1 MLLSN
6 ENQTGMLYFIKG
18 LTDRDAVIPA
28 WIPEKYFLTVNFE
41 AL

>member
-1 MLLSN
+1 MFYKKRKYL
-6 ENQTGMLYFIKG
+6 QD
-18 LTDRDAVIPA
+18 LTDRDAEIPA